1 VARILLSCYRVD
13 NVHIP
18 DGFLATPVWVTLDL
32 AAAPAVAYMVRRA
45 QHEFDESKVPL
56 LGVLGAFVF
65 AAQMINFPVGPG
77 TTGHLVGGALL
88 SFTLGPAAASVVMT
102 AILAIQALVFQDG
115 GILALGANTV
125 NMAVLG
131 VLAGYLP
138 FALWG
143 GAKFRKVAI
152 FAGAALS
159 VLVSALAALSQL
171 LLSGVKMPLPVL
183 GLSLAL
189 FLISAVLE
197 GAITLAIMQALARIR
212 PETARVDRELARYGS
227 SRVLAMVSLATVFLA
242 SVGVLLA
249 SAAPDGLERLGE
261 QTGIASRIRTIIHTP
276 LTNYRAA
283 FLHSN
288 VLSKASA
295 GLAGVAL
302 VYCACLALGRIAAR
316 NRSL

>member
-1 VARILLSCYRVD
+1 
-13 NVHIP
+13 VHIP
-18 DGFLATPVWVTLDL
+18 DGFLATPVWAALDL
-32 AAAPAVAYMVRRA
+32 AAAPSVAYLARRA
-45 QHEFDESKVPL
+45 QREFDESRVPL

-88 SFTLGPAAASVVMT
+88 SFTLGPAAAAVVMT

-115 GILALGANTV
+115 GILALGANAA

-131 VLAGYLP
+131 VLAGYFP
-138 FALWG
+138 FAVWG
-143 GAKFRKVAI
+143 GGRFRRLAI

-159 VLVSALAALSQL
+159 VLVSALAALSEL
-171 LLSGVKMPLPVL
+171 LLSGVKMPFPVL

-189 FLISAVLE
+189 FLVSAALE
-197 GAITLAIMQALARIR
+197 GAITLAIMQALARIQ
-212 PETARVDRELARYGS
+212 PDTARVDRKVARSGW
-227 SRVLAMVSLATVFLA
+227 SRAVAMVSLATLVLA

-261 QTGIASRIRTIIHTP
+261 QTGLTSRLRALIHTP

-283 FLHSN
+283 FLHSD

-302 VYCACLALGRIAAR
+302 VYCACLVLGRIAVR